1 MDVRRWIYAL
11 ACVLG
16 LGYLAAANASG
27 YVPFV
32 SNSTH
37 GTSGTANHFHK

>member
-1 MDVRRWIYAL
+1 MDLRAWIYAL

-16 LGYLAAANASG
+16 LGYLGAANASG

-32 SNSTH
+32 SNPTH
-37 GTSGTANHFHK
+37 TSFGTANHFHK